1 MNAEPSNKV
10 KTVEPT
16 VSSYR
21 WVILALIWLIL
32 VWGDVALVIA
42 GPLAHALIPDVNLTL
57 PQFVSLTTFGLLGG
71 GIAALVG
78 GSWGDRIGIKKV
90 IGVGTIMLG
99 VFWALRALGL
109 GYSFLAVCTFIGGAG
124 IGLVLPNL
132 PKLISTWFARAD
144 IGMATGIYGTGFWI
158 GMAMGLGLAVP
169 WFGSSWSLAYLVTG
183 IANLACGILWLVFGR
198 EAPQGVSLPRVQL
211 SLGSALKKVVKLR
224 NLWIAGF
231 MLMLA
236 LSAISTFAT
245 LIPTSLET
253 VYHVSPAVAGFA
265 VSLSMIGM
273 VVGSY
278 VVPMLSDKIG
288 VRKPFLVGSG
298 ILWGV
303 CIFFAWLVA
312 PHPGMWPLL
321 FFAGFGVGAAFT
333 SCFIL
338 PIEAPG
344 IRPEIIATGSAL
356 VTVVGYITTGFLPTY
371 GVAAIATVS
380 FNGAYV
386 SLLAFGLIYAIV
398 AGTCLLES
406 GPKVRTRIQ

>member
-1 MNAEPSNKV
+1 M
-10 KTVEPT
+10 
-16 VSSYR
+16 
-21 WVILALIWLIL
+21 
-32 VWGDVALVIA
+32 
-42 GPLAHALIPDVNLTL
+42 
-57 PQFVSLTTFGLLGG
+57 
-71 GIAALVG
+71 
-78 GSWGDRIGIKKV
+78 
-90 IGVGTIMLG
+90 
-99 VFWALRALGL
+99 
-109 GYSFLAVCTFIGGAG
+109 
-124 IGLVLPNL
+124 
-132 PKLISTWFARAD
+132 
-144 IGMATGIYGTGFWI
+144 
-158 GMAMGLGLAVP
+158 P
-169 WFGSSWSLAYLVTG
+169 WFGSNWSLAYLVTG

-198 EAPQGVSLPRVQL
+198 ETPQGVSLPRVQF

-236 LSAISTFAT
+236 LSTISTFAT

-253 VYHVSPAVAGFA
+253 IHHISPAVAGFA

-278 VVPMLSDKIG
+278 VIPMLSDKIG
-288 VRKPFLVGSG
+288 VRRPFLAGSG
-298 ILWGV
+298 ILWGI
-303 CIFFAWLVA
+303 CIFSAWLVA

-386 SLLAFGLIYAIV
+386 LLLIFGLIYAIV
-398 AGTCLLES
+398 AGAFLLES
-406 GPKVRTRIQ
+406 GPKVRTGIQ